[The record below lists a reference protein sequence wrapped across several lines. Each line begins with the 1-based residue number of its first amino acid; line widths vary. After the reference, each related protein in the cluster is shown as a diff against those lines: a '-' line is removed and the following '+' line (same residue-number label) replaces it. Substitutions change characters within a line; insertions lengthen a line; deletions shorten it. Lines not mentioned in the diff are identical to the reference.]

1 MAKAYDIVK
10 RVYEE
15 QFSDDDPNDSTDP
28 LFHMLERLFF
38 AFTEERTMT
47 KVDAF
52 MSTLP
57 AFQNK
62 DRITKMLHYYIT
74 QADSYPWPEGHSVL
88 K

>member
-15 QFSDDDPNDSTDP
+15 QFSDEDPNDSTDP

-74 QADSYPWPEGHSVL
+74 QAL
-88 K
+88 KKPRGL

>member
-15 QFSDDDPNDSTDP
+15 QFSDDPNDSTDP

-38 AFTEERTMT
+38 TFTEERTMT

-57 AFQNK
+57 ALQDK
-62 DRITKMLHYYIT
+62 DKITKILHYYIT
-74 QADSYPWPEGHSVL
+74 QA
-88 K
+88 

>member
-1 MAKAYDIVK
+1 MAGAYDIVK

-15 QFSDDDPNDSTDP
+15 QFSDDPNDSTDP

-47 KVDAF
+47 KVDDF

-62 DRITKMLHYYIT
+62 YRITKMLHYYIS
-74 QADSYPWPEGHSVL
+74 QAGTVY
-88 K
+88 